1 MPVDVAPHHELA
13 GITPPPAA
21 PPATTPPLHVS
32 HITGAPVSTVL
43 GIMAALEG
51 ALHSMPGGNW
61 PTNAMGWVGLAL
73 SLAMAVFGALSKG

>member
-1 MPVDVAPHHELA
+1 
-13 GITPPPAA
+13 
-21 PPATTPPLHVS
+21 
-32 HITGAPVSTVL
+32 
-43 GIMAALEG
+43 MAALEG